1 MPDLFCF
8 TASLGGI
15 LSLAVSCILYV
26 YGRLFCMFQ
35 SRCRA
40 IGTGSKASQNSCKAQ
55 FSSTFQ
61 YDWLFFVHLYQY
73 VIFSSWTKDPRFRLL
88 RAKLQL
94 TLAALS
100 ELHLDAFNI
109 FRTWTWVM
117 LVMFISDFTE
127 LQKTTCWSCWQRLG
141 SDGSD
146 GASGTAASAA
156 AAASAR
162 ACYRLRMTE
171 DDSGSTL
178 TCLDILHISSYFS
191 ISEELTRPAVL
202 PLCWPKVPV
211 SQNSS
216 QTAEG
221 LWLAYEGLWRLRR
234 PASCATPG
242 LFSTSLSSLSSLA
255 SCEEKC
261 LCHVQ
266 NDPSDAAKCKS
277 IRIPFCKVDEI
288 GTFSSVRVILSA
300 PVAPPVVLLPHAV
313 TSLTQAELR
322 PASWHLLRPLRLPRQ
337 NHRDLR
343 PKSSKTFQN
352 RYEHVLCC
360 HIYIYIY
367 YIYGFVWK
375 YRIPTGRFV

>member
-1 MPDLFCF
+1 
-8 TASLGGI
+8 
-15 LSLAVSCILYV
+15 
-26 YGRLFCMFQ
+26 
-35 SRCRA
+35 
-40 IGTGSKASQNSCKAQ
+40 
-55 FSSTFQ
+55 
-61 YDWLFFVHLYQY
+61 
-73 VIFSSWTKDPRFRLL
+73 
-88 RAKLQL
+88 
-94 TLAALS
+94 
-100 ELHLDAFNI
+100 
-109 FRTWTWVM
+109 
-117 LVMFISDFTE
+117 MFISDFTE

-202 PLCWPKVPV
+202 PPCWPKVPV
-211 SQNSS
+211 SQHSS

-337 NHRDLR
+337 NHRDLH

-360 HIYIYIY
+360 HIYILYM
-367 YIYGFVWK
+367 GSSGNTVS
-375 YRIPTGRFV
+375 PLEGV